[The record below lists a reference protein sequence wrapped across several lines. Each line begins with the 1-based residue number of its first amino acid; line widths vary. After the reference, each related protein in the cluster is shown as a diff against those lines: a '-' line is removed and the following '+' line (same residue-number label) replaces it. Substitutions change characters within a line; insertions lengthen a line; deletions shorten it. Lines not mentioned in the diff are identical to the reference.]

1 MTVNN
6 AYWLSASPIF
16 RAPFLTLGMVVS
28 LFSWDANASAEPR
41 KMAVEQVRKRG
52 KGGACTDAP
61 AYLLGV
67 SRKKIDPILNAYQDG
82 KFKKEFIGPELLAQL
97 ESASDFGR
105 ICAFEERQ
113 SKPSKK
119 GARREE
125 FPALMAAEEIAAI
138 VAVLGMAAKA
148 SCDRQC
154 ENLVLLH
161 AIEYRKNIDR
171 FLVKQ

>member
-1 MTVNN
+1 MTINN
-6 AYWLSASPIF
+6 PYWLSASLIF
-16 RAPFLTLGMVVS
+16 RAPALTLGMVVS
-28 LFSWDANASAEPR
+28 LFTLGTNASAEPR
-41 KMAVEQVRKRG
+41 KIEQARKLG
-52 KGGACTDAP
+52 EGVACSDAP
-61 AYLLGV
+61 AYLQGV
-67 SRKKIDPILNAYQDG
+67 SRKQIDPILKAYQDG
-82 KFKKEFIGPELLAQL
+82 KFKKELISPELLAQL

-125 FPALMAAEEIAAI
+125 FPVLMAAEEIASIDAM
-138 VAVLGMAAKA
+138 LGMAAKA

-154 ENLVLLH
+154 EYLVLLN

-171 FLVKQ
+171 FLVKK

>member
-1 MTVNN
+1 MTINN
-6 AYWLSASPIF
+6 AYWLSARPIF

-41 KMAVEQVRKRG
+41 KMAVEQARKRG
-52 KGGACTDAP
+52 EGIACSDAP

-67 SRKKIDPILNAYQDG
+67 SRKQIDPILKAYQDG
-82 KFKKEFIGPELLAQL
+82 KFKKELIGPALLAQL
-97 ESASDFGR
+97 ESASNFGR
-105 ICAFEERQ
+105 NCAFEERQ

-125 FPALMAAEEIAAI
+125 FPVLMAAEEIASIDAM
-138 VAVLGMAAKA
+138 LGMAAKA

-154 ENLVLLH
+154 EYLVLSN

>member
-1 MTVNN
+1 MTTNN
-6 AYWLSASPIF
+6 AYCLSASLIF
-16 RAPFLTLGMVVS
+16 RAPVLTLGTVVS

-41 KMAVEQVRKRG
+41 KMAVEQARKRG
-52 KGGACTDAP
+52 EGVACTDAP

-67 SRKKIDPILNAYQDG
+67 SRKQIDPILKAYQDG
-82 KFKKEFIGPELLAQL
+82 KFKKELIGPELLAQL

-138 VAVLGMAAKA
+138 NVMLGMAAKA
-148 SCDRQC
+148 SCDPQC
-154 ENLVLLH
+154 EDLVLH
-161 AIEYRKNIDR
+161 DAIEYRKNIDR
-171 FLVKQ
+171 FIVKQ